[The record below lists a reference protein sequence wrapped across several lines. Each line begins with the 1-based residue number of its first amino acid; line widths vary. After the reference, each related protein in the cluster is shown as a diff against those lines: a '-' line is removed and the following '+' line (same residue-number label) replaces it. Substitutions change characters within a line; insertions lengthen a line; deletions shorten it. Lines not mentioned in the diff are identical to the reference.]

1 MPRSSSTRSEIK
13 KLGLSTAK
21 GSVIFVA
28 AQVLSSVVTLLL
40 LVGMTRLL
48 KPAEFGLYSIA
59 VAFAAVLGMGG
70 NFGIGTALRKMLP
83 ESIRKKQRVL
93 DLINGSYFI
102 SCVLALAISI
112 LGIIF
117 SGWIAVHVYNNAS
130 LALPLQIASAVVF
143 LSVIMNTTFGALVG
157 IEKVKEAAIADILY
171 STFQL
176 IASVPLVLAGYG
188 IVGAMVGYSFGFFV
202 GICIGLFY
210 LVRKI
215 SYKITRPLRKTAGEL
230 LRFSL
235 PIAVSNIAA
244 FGATNFAVLIL
255 GVYASAVVVGNYSA
269 AFRLGSIFTIVL
281 SSLTFILLAS
291 FSKAFSNRNMSRK
304 IEHIY
309 NSSLRYSLVFI
320 LPLLAYVMAASAPL
334 THLLFSH
341 LYTFAPLYL
350 SVIAFGITLGI
361 IGSFAGTLI
370 ISYGDT
376 KKFMYYQIAIIAVEL
391 ALLIILTPLLNV
403 TGTLLA
409 AFVIAPL
416 LSDMVFMFALERQFS
431 IGVDKGKMAR
441 TIIPSLLL
449 WLLATLVSA
458 ALGQRLLVIAIDA
471 VLILLLYPPLMV
483 ALKAI
488 DRKSVAFIRTVA
500 GSLGFA
506 GVPIEYVLRY
516 VEIFI
521 R

>member
-1 MPRSSSTRSEIK
+1 MPRKSKTKSDIK
-13 KLGLSTAK
+13 KLGVSTAK

-28 AQVLSSVVTLLL
+28 AQVFSSVITLLL
-40 LVGMTRLL
+40 LIGMTRLL
-48 KPAEFGLYSIA
+48 KPAEFGFYSIA
-59 VAFAAVLGMGG
+59 VAFSAVLGMGG

-83 ESIRKKQRVL
+83 ESAKRQRTL
-93 DLINGSYFI
+93 DLINSSYFI
-102 SCVLALAISI
+102 STVLALVISL
-112 LGIIF
+112 LGIVF
-117 SGWIAVHVYNNAS
+117 SSWIAVNVYNDAALS
-130 LALPLQIASAVVF
+130 LPLQIASAAVF
-143 LSVIMNTTFGALVG
+143 LSVIMNTTLGALVG
-157 IEKVKEAAIADILY
+157 IERVKEAAVTDILY

-188 IVGAMVGYSFGFFV
+188 IAGAMFGYALGFVV
-202 GICIGLFY
+202 GILIGVFY
-210 LVRKI
+210 LVKKI
-215 SYKITRPLRKTAGEL
+215 NYKITAPIKKTVNEL
-230 LRFSL
+230 LHFSV
-235 PIAVSNIAA
+235 PVAVSTVASV
-244 FGATNFAVLIL
+244 GATNFAVLIL
-255 GVYASAVVVGNYSA
+255 GVYATASTVGNYSA

-281 SSLTFILLAS
+281 TSLTFILLAS
-291 FSKAFSNRNMSRK
+291 FSKAFSDRNMSKR

-341 LYTFAPLYL
+341 LYTLAPFYL

-361 IGSFAGTLI
+361 IGSFAGILI

-376 KKFMYYQIAIIAVEL
+376 KKYMYYQIAIIAVEL
-391 ALLIILTPLLNV
+391 VLLMVLTPLLGV

-416 LSDMVFMFALERQFS
+416 LSDALFMLALEKQFS
-431 IGVDKGKMAR
+431 IGIDIDMMIR

-449 WLLATLVSA
+449 WLLATMISA
-458 ALGQRLLVIAIDA
+458 ALGQRILVIAIDA

-483 ALKAI
+483 LFKAI
-488 DRKSVAFIRTVA
+488 DRKSVAFIRAVA
-500 GSLGFA
+500 GTLGFA
-506 GVPIEYVLRY
+506 GVLMDYILKYAEF
-516 VEIFI
+516 FI

>member
-1 MPRSSSTRSEIK
+1 MPRSNKTKSEIN
-13 KLGLSTAK
+13 KLGVSTAK
-21 GSVIFVA
+21 GSVIFVS
-28 AQVLSSVVTLLL
+28 AQVFSSVVTLLL

-48 KPAEFGLYSIA
+48 KPADFGLYSIA

-83 ESIRKKQRVL
+83 ENLRNRQRVM

-117 SGWIAVHVYNNAS
+117 SGWIATNIYNNAS
-130 LALPLQIASAVVF
+130 LSLPLQIASAVVF

-157 IEKVKEAAIADILY
+157 VDKVKEAAVADILY

-176 IASVPLVLAGYG
+176 IASVPLVLLGYG
-188 IVGAMVGYSFGFFV
+188 ITGAMVGYAFGFLI
-202 GICIGLFY
+202 GIGLGIFY
-210 LVRKI
+210 LVSKI
-215 SYKITRPLRKTAGEL
+215 GYRITKPLKKTTSEL
-230 LRFSL
+230 FRFSV

-291 FSKAFSNRNMSRK
+291 FSKAFSDRNMSKR

-341 LYTFAPLYL
+341 LYTLAPFYL

-391 ALLIILTPLLNV
+391 VLLIVLTPLLNV

-409 AFVIAPL
+409 VFVIAPL
-416 LSDMVFMFALERQFS
+416 LSDIVFMYALERQFS
-431 IGVDKGKMAR
+431 IGVDKERMIR

-449 WLLATLVSA
+449 WALATLISA
-458 ALGQRLLVIAIDA
+458 ALGQRLLVILIDA
-471 VLILLLYPPLMV
+471 VLMLLLYPPLMV
-483 ALKAI
+483 LFKAI
-488 DRKSVAFIRTVA
+488 DNKSIAFIRTVA
-500 GSLGFA
+500 GTLGFA
-506 GVPIEYVLRY
+506 GALMEYVLKY
-516 VEIFI
+516 AEFFI
-521 R
+521 G

>member
-1 MPRSSSTRSEIK
+1 MPRKSKTKSDIK
-13 KLGLSTAK
+13 KLGVSTAK

-28 AQVLSSVVTLLL
+28 AQVFSSVRTLLRL
-40 LVGMTRLL
+40 IGMTRLR
-48 KPAEFGLYSIA
+48 KPAEFGFYSIA
-59 VAFAAVLGMGG
+59 VAFSAVLGMGG

-83 ESIRKKQRVL
+83 ESAKRQRTL
-93 DLINGSYFI
+93 DLINSSYFI
-102 SCVLALAISI
+102 STVLALVISL
-112 LGIIF
+112 LGIVF
-117 SGWIAVHVYNNAS
+117 SSWIAVNVYNDAALS
-130 LALPLQIASAVVF
+130 LPLQIASAAVF
-143 LSVIMNTTFGALVG
+143 LSVIMNTTLGALVG
-157 IEKVKEAAIADILY
+157 IERVKEAAVTDILY

-188 IVGAMVGYSFGFFV
+188 IAGAMFGYALGFVV
-202 GICIGLFY
+202 GILIGVFY
-210 LVRKI
+210 LVKKI
-215 SYKITRPLRKTAGEL
+215 NYKITAPIKKTVNEL
-230 LRFSL
+230 LHFSV
-235 PIAVSNIAA
+235 PVAVSTVASV
-244 FGATNFAVLIL
+244 GATNFAVLIL
-255 GVYASAVVVGNYSA
+255 GVYATASTVGNYSA

-281 SSLTFILLAS
+281 TSLTFILLAS
-291 FSKAFSNRNMSRK
+291 FSKAFSDRNMSKR

-341 LYTFAPLYL
+341 LYTLAPFYL

-361 IGSFAGTLI
+361 IGSFAGILI

-376 KKFMYYQIAIIAVEL
+376 KKYMYYQIAIIAVEL
-391 ALLIILTPLLNV
+391 VLLMVLTPLLGV

-416 LSDMVFMFALERQFS
+416 LSDALFMLALEKQFS
-431 IGVDKGKMAR
+431 IGIDIDMMIR

-449 WLLATLVSA
+449 WLLATMISA
-458 ALGQRLLVIAIDA
+458 ALGQRILVIAIDA

-483 ALKAI
+483 LFKAI
-488 DRKSVAFIRTVA
+488 DRKSVAFIRAVA
-500 GSLGFA
+500 GTLGFA
-506 GVPIEYVLRY
+506 GVLMDYILKYAEF
-516 VEIFI
+516 FI

>member
-1 MPRSSSTRSEIK
+1 MPRKSKTKSDIK
-13 KLGLSTAK
+13 KLGVSTAK

-28 AQVLSSVVTLLL
+28 AQVFSSVITLLL
-40 LVGMTRLL
+40 LIGMTRLL
-48 KPAEFGLYSIA
+48 KPAEFGFYSIA
-59 VAFAAVLGMGG
+59 VAFSAVLGMGG

-83 ESIRKKQRVL
+83 ESAKRQRTL
-93 DLINGSYFI
+93 DLINSSYFI
-102 SCVLALAISI
+102 STVLALVISL
-112 LGIIF
+112 LGIVF
-117 SGWIAVHVYNNAS
+117 SSWIAVNVYNDAALS
-130 LALPLQIASAVVF
+130 LPLQIASAAVF
-143 LSVIMNTTFGALVG
+143 LSVIMNTTLGALVG
-157 IEKVKEAAIADILY
+157 IERVKEAAVTDILY

-188 IVGAMVGYSFGFFV
+188 IAGAMFGYALGFVV
-202 GICIGLFY
+202 GILIGVFY
-210 LVRKI
+210 LVKKI
-215 SYKITRPLRKTAGEL
+215 NYKITAPIKKTVNEL
-230 LRFSL
+230 LHFSV
-235 PIAVSNIAA
+235 PVAVSTVASV
-244 FGATNFAVLIL
+244 GATNFAVLIL
-255 GVYASAVVVGNYSA
+255 VVYATASTVGNYSA

-281 SSLTFILLAS
+281 TSLTFILLAS
-291 FSKAFSNRNMSRK
+291 FSKAFSDRNMSKR

-341 LYTFAPLYL
+341 LYTLAPFYL

-361 IGSFAGTLI
+361 IGSFAGILI

-376 KKFMYYQIAIIAVEL
+376 KKYMYYQIAIIAVEL
-391 ALLIILTPLLNV
+391 VLLMVLTPLLGV

-416 LSDMVFMFALERQFS
+416 LSDALFMLALEKQFS
-431 IGVDKGKMAR
+431 IGIDIDMMIR

-449 WLLATLVSA
+449 WLLATMISA
-458 ALGQRLLVIAIDA
+458 ALGQRILVIAIDA

-483 ALKAI
+483 LFKAI
-488 DRKSVAFIRTVA
+488 DRKSVAFIRAVA
-500 GSLGFA
+500 GTLGFA
-506 GVPIEYVLRY
+506 GVLMDYILKYAEF
-516 VEIFI
+516 FI